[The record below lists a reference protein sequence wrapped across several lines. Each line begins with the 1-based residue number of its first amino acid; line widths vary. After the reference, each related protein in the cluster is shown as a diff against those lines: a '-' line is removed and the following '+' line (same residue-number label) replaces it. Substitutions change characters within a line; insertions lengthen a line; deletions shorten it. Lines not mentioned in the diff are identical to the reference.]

1 MYRLIQ
7 VSIVA
12 WVYDDII
19 SSGVNR
25 WVRDVHCIVGVL
37 GSATI
42 RYDSVIARKGA
53 GGCSDVVNGTQ
64 RRLASLLR
72 KLITRVS
79 RPNA

>member
-1 MYRLIQ
+1 M
-7 VSIVA
+7 A
-12 WVYDDII
+12 WVYYGII

-25 WVRDVHCIVGVL
+25 WVRDFHGIVGVL

-42 RYDSVIARKGA
+42 RYDSVIARNRA
-53 GGCSDVVNGTQ
+53 GGCSDVVDGTQ